1 MRRRVRPAVRAAV
14 AAVALIG
21 AAAVGLAQEPGTTVY
36 LVLRTGPD
44 ETEKGVLATLKQGL
58 DKSGATITGEP
69 TIKGVSPAFFEEF
82 QALVDRAGPPAAA
95 ADEGVAIRL
104 LPTREPIYE
113 IKVAPTQVLKKLKV
127 KYQKGGEKEY
137 TPAAPG
143 AANASLVLIVP
154 GRYGFVPE
162 ADDTPLS
169 YDGEVAEIGKPAAAV
184 KGDWPKGDRYFVVTM
199 RNFRGDRRR
208 LFEVMA
214 DPKQV
219 ANPLDNVQLG
229 NDLLFAFASLNSSAA
244 DPGDDGLDSENN
256 LTMTVETIP
265 RRNPARV
272 WVLFPLDEAAMR
284 EARDKYRKLSST
296 ELPVEIRKD
305 PVRVGVNT
313 AGVSAGSA
321 PRWYELPAEATPP
334 GTDPR
339 RFVRRVKVDD
349 PPEFAAKYPQL
360 WSLVV
365 WEFDGGG
372 GRQEAIQVKHPKDD
386 RVYVLERERTGWQ
399 RVIQK
404 VGKPPA
410 KKD

>member
-1 MRRRVRPAVRAAV
+1 M
-14 AAVALIG
+14 
-21 AAAVGLAQEPGTTVY
+21 
-36 LVLRTGPD
+36 
-44 ETEKGVLATLKQGL
+44 
-58 DKSGATITGEP
+58 
-69 TIKGVSPAFFEEF
+69 
-82 QALVDRAGPPAAA
+82 DRAGPPAVA
-95 ADEGVAIRL
+95 ADEGVSIRL

-143 AANASLVLIVP
+143 AANAPLVLIVP
-154 GRYGFVPE
+154 GRYGFTPE
-162 ADDTPLS
+162 PDDAPLS

-184 KGDWPKGDRYFVVTM
+184 KGDWPKGDKFFVVTM

-272 WVLFPLDEAAMR
+272 WVLFPLDEKGMR
-284 EARDKYRKLSST
+284 EARDKYRKLAST
-296 ELPVEIRKD
+296 DLPKEIRAAAT
-305 PVRVGVNT
+305 VG
-313 AGVSAGSA
+313 AGQPASVAAGDA
-321 PRWYELPAEATPP
+321 PKWYELPAEPTAP

-339 RFVRRVKVDD
+339 RFVRKVKVDD
-349 PPEFAAKYPQL
+349 PQEFAGKYPQL

-365 WEFDGGG
+365 WEFDA
-372 GRQEAIQVKHPKDD
+372 GRPEAIQVKHPKDD
-386 RVYVLERERTGWQ
+386 RVYVLERERAGWQ
-399 RVIQK
+399 KVVQK
-404 VGKPPA
+404 AGKPPA
-410 KKD
+410 KKE

>member
-1 MRRRVRPAVRAAV
+1 MPGRRRRVRPAVRAAA

-21 AAAVGLAQEPGTTVY
+21 AAALASAQEPGTTVY

-44 ETEKGVLATLKQGL
+44 ETEKGVLATLRQGL

-69 TIKGVSPAFFEEF
+69 TIRSVSPAFFEEF

-95 ADEGVAIRL
+95 ADDGVAIRL

-113 IKVAPTQVLKKLKV
+113 IKVQPTQVLKKLRV

-143 AANASLVLIVP
+143 SPSPSLVLIVP
-154 GRYGFVPE
+154 GRYAFTPE
-162 ADDTPLS
+162 PDDTPVS
-169 YDGEVAEIGKPAAAV
+169 YDGDVAEIGKPAAAV

-199 RNFRGDRRR
+199 RNFRGNRQR
-208 LFEVMA
+208 LFDVMA
-214 DPKQV
+214 DPRQV

-244 DPGDDGLDSENN
+244 DPGDDGLDAENN
-256 LTMTVETIP
+256 LTMTVESIP

-272 WVLFPLDEAAMR
+272 WVLFPLDEAGMR

-296 ELPVEIRKD
+296 ELPAEIRKD
-305 PVRVGVNT
+305 PVRAPAPAV
-313 AGVSAGSA
+313 VSAGSA
-321 PRWYELPAEATPP
+321 PRWIELPPEPTPP

-339 RFVRRVKVDD
+339 RFVRRIKVDD

-365 WEFDGGG
+365 WEFDA
-372 GRQEAIQVKHPKDD
+372 GRPEAIQVKHPKDD
-386 RVYVLERERTGWQ
+386 RVYVLERERAGWQ
-399 RVIQK
+399 KVVQK
-404 VGKPPA
+404 AGRPAA

>member
-1 MRRRVRPAVRAAV
+1 MPGRRRRVRPAVRAAV
-14 AAVALIG
+14 A
-21 AAAVGLAQEPGTTVY
+21 LAQPPETTVY

-44 ETEKGVLATLKQGL
+44 ETEKGVLATLQQGL

-69 TIKGVSPAFFEEF
+69 TIKNVSPAFFEEF
-82 QALVDRAGPPAAA
+82 QSLVDRAGPPAAA
-95 ADEGVAIRL
+95 AEDGVGIRL

-113 IKVAPTQVLKKLKV
+113 IKVAPSQVLKTLKV

-137 TPAAPG
+137 KPAAPG
-143 AANASLVLIVP
+143 AANAPLVLIVP
-154 GRYGFVPE
+154 GRYGFTPE
-162 ADDTPLS
+162 ADDTPQS
-169 YDGEVAEIGKPAAAV
+169 YEGEVAEIGKPAAAV
-184 KGDWPKGDRYFVVTM
+184 KGDWPKGDKFFVVTM
-199 RNFRGDRRR
+199 RNFRGNRQR
-208 LFEVMA
+208 LFDVMA

-244 DPGDDGLDSENN
+244 DPGNDGLDSENN

-265 RRNPARV
+265 KRNPARV
-272 WVLFPLDEAAMR
+272 WVLFPLDEKGMR
-284 EARDKYRKLSST
+284 EARDEYRKAAST
-296 ELPVEIRKD
+296 DLPKKIRAAAT
-305 PVRVGVNT
+305 VG
-313 AGVSAGSA
+313 AGQPANVASGDG
-321 PRWYELPAEATPP
+321 PKWYELPAEETPP

-339 RFVRRVKVDD
+339 RFVRKVKVDD

-365 WEFDGGG
+365 WEFDA
-372 GRQEAIQVKHPKDD
+372 GRPEAIQVRHPKDD

-404 VGKPPA
+404 VGKPAA